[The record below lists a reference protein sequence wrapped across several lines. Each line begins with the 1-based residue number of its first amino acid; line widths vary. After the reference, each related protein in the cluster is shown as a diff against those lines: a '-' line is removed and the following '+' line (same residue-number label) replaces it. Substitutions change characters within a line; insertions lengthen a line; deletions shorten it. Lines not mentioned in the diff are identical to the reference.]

1 MSVMMP
7 LLPDS
12 LEERD
17 LRDFFLLTAEVVTG
31 EISFLP
37 LLADFGA
44 TFLEALVTGIG
55 REAGCDLLLEPGLT
69 ERLSVSKTAFVLPLG
84 TNAETAALFSAA
96 ESIELSAGT
105 SFLNAELSS
114 FALISAAGLK
124 AGLTAGAAAAAGA
137 DVA

>member
-1 MSVMMP
+1 MIP

-44 TFLEALVTGIG
+44 TFLDALVTGIG
-55 REAGCDLLLEPGLT
+55 RETGCVLLLDPGLT
-69 ERLSVSKTAFVLPLG
+69 DRLESVSLTALVLPLG

-114 FALISAAGLK
+114 FALISAAGLN